1 MGPSACLPTFLRS
14 RYRPPATARYGKL
27 ITIERRIT
35 KTSYPFKIIG
45 ANGKTAPLSGKS
57 VKDDVDA
64 ILDNFSINAGNPLTV
79 ITQDMSRQ
87 FLSGEAGRQ
96 VRGAEHS

>member
-35 KTSYPFKIIG
+35 KSGNAFKVIG
-45 ANGKTAPLSGKS
+45 ANGKTVSSKR
-57 VKDDVDA
+57 VDVDA
-64 ILDNFSINAGNPLTV
+64 ILDDLNINAANPLTV
-79 ITQDMSRQ
+79 MTQDMARQ
-87 FLSGEAGRQ
+87 FLSGESDRL
-96 VRGAEHS
+96 VHGA